1 LTGQSIEVNIR
12 GHKVKVPGVYN
23 YAGTIPMV
31 FTETADNKISQF
43 LHDWREACWQAKTG
57 IQREKKDVEAIIRI
71 IRLDRQDK
79 PIWVYKLT
87 GCYLEDATTGTL
99 DSTSEVFKPN
109 FTISYDYFEDGPSNT
124 L

>member
-1 LTGQSIEVNIR
+1 
-12 GHKVKVPGVYN
+12 
-23 YAGTIPMV
+23 MV